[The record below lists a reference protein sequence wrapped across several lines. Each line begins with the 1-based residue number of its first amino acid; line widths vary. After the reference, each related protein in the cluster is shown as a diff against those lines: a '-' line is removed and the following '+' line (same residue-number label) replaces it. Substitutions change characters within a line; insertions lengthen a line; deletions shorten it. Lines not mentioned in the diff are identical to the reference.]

1 MSAEKK
7 VTETPGAASA
17 APGPGP
23 AAPSSEEAAPE
34 SAPGDIPEGTAK
46 SQIRRVVLL
55 YSPGLDAEKDS
66 FSSFLA
72 EVALGVGKKPVYL
85 RKVII
90 RELAAD
96 ADMKALAEEAVR
108 EQAVAVLA
116 VLKGLPGPKLQEL
129 EEALSAANISLR
141 AAEPEE
147 VQKRSLAVD
156 IIVDI
161 MMSPSES

>member
-1 MSAEKK
+1 MPPAQAPAPSQ
-7 VTETPGAASA
+7 TTGAAA
-17 APGPGP
+17 
-23 AAPSSEEAAPE
+23 AAPSEGELP
-34 SAPGDIPEGTAK
+34 PGDIPEGTAK

-55 YSPGLDAEKDS
+55 YSPGLEAEKDT
-66 FSSFLA
+66 FTSFLA

-85 RKVII
+85 RKVIV
-90 RELAAD
+90 RELAPD

-108 EQAVAVLA
+108 EQAVAALA

-129 EEALSAANISLR
+129 EEVFSGVNISLR
-141 AAEPEE
+141 TAEPDE